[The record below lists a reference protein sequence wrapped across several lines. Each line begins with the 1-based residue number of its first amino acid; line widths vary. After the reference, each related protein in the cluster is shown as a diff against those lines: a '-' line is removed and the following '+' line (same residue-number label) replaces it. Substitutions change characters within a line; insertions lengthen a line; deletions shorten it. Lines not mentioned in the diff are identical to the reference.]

1 MAIEFEQEKNGLP
14 IMGILIGAVV
24 IGAVFFGSYF
34 LLFKKPEI
42 IDVVLPGGLR
52 AVSEISQIPFQPET
66 IVSSEKFKALRQYG
80 TRLAPPQAGKSNPFL
95 P

>member
-24 IGAVFFGSYF
+24 VGAIFTGAY
-34 LLFKKPEI
+34 LILFKKPDL

-52 AVSEISQIPFQPET
+52 SVSEISQIPFQPET
-66 IVSSEKFKALRQYG
+66 IIRSEKFKALRQYG
-80 TRLAPPQAGKSNPFL
+80 TRLAPPSSGKSNPFL

>member
-24 IGAVFFGSYF
+24 IGAIFSGAYF
-34 LLFKKPEI
+34 LLFKKPDL

-52 AVSEISQIPFQPET
+52 SVSEISQIPFQPET

-80 TRLAPPQAGKSNPFL
+80 ARLTPPPASKSNPFL